1 MKTFSII
8 LALLC
13 CFTFSFAQL
22 SNPIQLKGS
31 WEISTIEAKD
41 IKKTIFKHYL
51 GQKIHFLEDK
61 KLILETDDGY
71 YFASYA
77 YNYSKLIFATYT
89 YEVSINSEGQLIL
102 DINIERKYNPYQAR
116 YTLTPTATIDT
127 NLSSNFNKL
136 AATENI
142 SEISNQGFYY
152 RFDDNERKNVYL
164 RFLADSTLIR
174 VVDKKS
180 PADIY
185 HKLNQV
191 YHPTMPIA
199 FPAETVSAI
208 HTEKYKHRKRD
219 NAIVLAYNESHY
231 QMQDG
236 QLTEKRLKYT
246 VEKDTLNTQ
255 SYSYQYIPTNKL
267 GYWFDKEQD
276 TTSTKKEKVRHILM
290 PPLAP
295 PTTSAST
302 STSTSTIKET
312 FKVVEEMP
320 RFPGC
325 EHVPAAERKACADKS
340 MLEYIYQNVVYPK
353 EAEKNKTEGIAVV
366 QFVVEKDGSLS
377 DVKVVRD
384 PGDGIGAAAAD
395 VVNKMI
401 KDDIRWMPGKQ
412 RGTPVRV
419 MFNLPVKFRLE

>member
-1 MKTFSII
+1 MKTFSIT

-13 CFTFSFAQL
+13 CFTFSFAQF
-22 SNPIQLKGS
+22 SNPIQLQGS
-31 WEISTIEAKD
+31 WEISIIESSKDVKKD
-41 IKKTIFKHYL
+41 IFKPYL
-51 GQKIHFLEDK
+51 GQKVHFLEDK
-61 KLILETDDGY
+61 KLILETDEGY
-71 YFASYA
+71 YFITYA
-77 YNYSKLIFATYT
+77 YNYNKLIFAGRT
-89 YEVSINSEGQLIL
+89 YEVSINSEGKLIL
-102 DINIERKYNPYQAR
+102 DISEQKKYGTYQTR
-116 YTLTPTATIDT
+116 HTLTPTATIDT
-127 NLSSNFNKL
+127 NLPSNFNKL
-136 AATENI
+136 TTTENI

-152 RFDDNERKNVYL
+152 RFDEDERKNVYL

-185 HKLNQV
+185 HKLSQV
-191 YHPTMPIA
+191 YHPTIPLA
-199 FPAETVSAI
+199 YPAETISAI

-276 TTSTKKEKVRHILM
+276 TTSTKKEKVRHILL
-290 PPLAP
+290 PPLTP
-295 PTTSAST
+295 PT
-302 STSTSTIKET
+302 TSTIKEI

-325 EHVPAAERKACADKS
+325 EHMPAAERKACADKS

-353 EAEKNKTEGIAVV
+353 EAEKNKTEGTAVV
-366 QFVVEKDGSLS
+366 QFVIEKDGSLS

>member
-1 MKTFSII
+1 MKTFSIT
-8 LALLC
+8 LALMC
-13 CFTFSFAQL
+13 CFYFSFAQF
-22 SNPIQLKGS
+22 SNPIQLQGS
-31 WEISTIEAKD
+31 WEISAIEARD
-41 IKKTIFKHYL
+41 INKNIFKHYL

-71 YFASYA
+71 YLAAYA
-77 YNYSKLIFATYT
+77 YHYSKLIFATYT

-127 NLSSNFNKL
+127 NLSSNFIRL
-136 AATENI
+136 TATENI
-142 SEISNQGFYY
+142 SEISTQGFYY
-152 RFDDNERKNVYL
+152 RFNEVERKNVYL

-191 YHPTMPIA
+191 YHPTMLLSY
-199 FPAETVSAI
+199 PAKMASAI

-219 NAIVLAYNESHY
+219 NAVVLAYNEVHY
-231 QMQDG
+231 QIQDG
-236 QLTEKRLKYT
+236 QLIETRLKYT

-267 GYWFDKEQD
+267 GYWFDKKQD
-276 TTSTKKEKVRHILM
+276 TTSAKEEKARHILL

-302 STSTSTIKET
+302 VKET

-325 EHVPAAERKACADKS
+325 EHLPAAERKACADKS

-353 EAEKNKTEGIAVV
+353 EAEKNKTEGTAVV
-366 QFVVEKDGSLS
+366 QFVIEKDGSLS
-377 DVKVVRD
+377 DIKVVRD
-384 PGDGIGAAAAD
+384 PGDGIGEAAAD
-395 VVNKMI
+395 VIHKMI